1 MDYESVYTID
11 LIEYG
16 VAGEPITISAPTFGR
31 KVRAKNARTMSAKV
45 SRNGGETTVSELG
58 AADQEIIS
66 ILAFVESAPF
76 QPTLQSFLA
85 FMDRL
90 DGVKKGNADRLYDE
104 LVLTVRKVM
113 EGEDGPFADSQ
124 PAETASSE

>member
-11 LIEYG
+11 LTDFG
-16 VAGEPITISAPTFGR
+16 APGQTLAVSAPTFGR
-31 KVRAKNARTMSAKV
+31 KVRAKNARTMGAKV
-45 SRNGGETTVSELG
+45 SRNGGETVVSDLG

-66 ILAFVESAPF
+66 LLAFVEAAPF

-90 DGVKKGNADRLYDE
+90 DDAKKGNADRLYDE
-104 LVLTVRKVM
+104 LVLTVKKVM

-124 PAETASSE
+124 PAETANSE